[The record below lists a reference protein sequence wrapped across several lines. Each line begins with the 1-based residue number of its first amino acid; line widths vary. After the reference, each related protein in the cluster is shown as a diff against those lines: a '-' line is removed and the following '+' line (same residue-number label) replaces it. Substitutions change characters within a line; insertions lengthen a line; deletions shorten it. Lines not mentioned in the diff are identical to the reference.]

1 MNWSHVFWQV
11 PYKFCMDGWNGI
23 GDFLYKTI
31 FSFVYQ
37 RSWKILWPA
46 LGETIYMTLLSTI
59 LSYILGLAL
68 GVLLVVTRKGGIK
81 PMPRLNTVLGTVIN
95 FLRSI
100 PFIILLVMLLNVT
113 LAVTGRMTG
122 TMTISFPLTVSAFPY
137 VARMVEGSL
146 MEVDGGV
153 IEAAKAM
160 GSSTWQIVHKV
171 LVPEAMPSLIN
182 GFSICMTTILG
193 YTTMASV
200 AAGGGLGATAVVYG
214 LSYHQYDIMYAA
226 SILLVVLVQ
235 IITVAGTSLSRKH
248 DHRIR

>member
-11 PYKFCMDGWNGI
+11 PYKVCMDGWNGL
-23 GDFLYKTI
+23 GNFLYKTV
-31 FSFVYQ
+31 FGFVFE

-46 LGETIYMTLLSTI
+46 LGETIYMTVLSTL
-59 LSYILGLAL
+59 LSYIIGIAL

-81 PMPRLNTVLGTVIN
+81 PMPKFNMALGTVIN

-122 TMTISFPLTVSAFPY
+122 TMTISFPLTISAFPY

-160 GSSTWQIVHKV
+160 GSTTWQIIWKV
-171 LVPEAMPSLIN
+171 LLPEAKPSLIN
-182 GFSICMTTILG
+182 GFSICMTTILV

-200 AAGGGLGATAVVYG
+200 AAGGGLGATAVTYG
-214 LSYHQYDIMYAA
+214 LSYRQYDIMYAA
-226 SILLVVLVQ
+226 SIMLVVLVQ
-235 IITVAGTSLSRKH
+235 VITVTGTFLSRKH

>member
-11 PYKFCMDGWNGI
+11 PYKVCMDGWNGL
-23 GDFLYKTI
+23 GNFLYKTV
-31 FSFVYQ
+31 FCFVFE

-46 LGETIYMTLLSTI
+46 LGETIYMTVLSTL
-59 LSYILGLAL
+59 LSYIIGIAL

-81 PMPRLNTVLGTVIN
+81 PMPKFNMALGTVIN

-113 LAVTGRMTG
+113 LAVTGRMT
-122 TMTISFPLTVSAFPY
+122 ISAFPY

-160 GSSTWQIVHKV
+160 GSTTWQIIWKV
-171 LVPEAMPSLIN
+171 LLPEATPSLIN

-200 AAGGGLGATAVVYG
+200 AAGGGLGATAVTYG
-214 LSYHQYDIMYAA
+214 LSYRQYDIMYAA
-226 SILLVVLVQ
+226 SIMLVVLVQ
-235 IITVAGTSLSRKH
+235 VITVAGTSLSRKK

>member
-11 PYKFCMDGWNGI
+11 PFKVCMDGWNGL

-59 LSYILGLAL
+59 LSYIIGLAL

-81 PMPRLNTVLGTVIN
+81 PMPRLNTVLGTIIN

-113 LAVTGRMTG
+113 LAVTGRMTE
-122 TMTISFPLTVSAFPY
+122 PTV
-137 VARMVEGSL
+137 RQL
-146 MEVDGGV
+146 
-153 IEAAKAM
+153 K
-160 GSSTWQIVHKV
+160 
-171 LVPEAMPSLIN
+171 
-182 GFSICMTTILG
+182 
-193 YTTMASV
+193 
-200 AAGGGLGATAVVYG
+200 
-214 LSYHQYDIMYAA
+214 
-226 SILLVVLVQ
+226 
-235 IITVAGTSLSRKH
+235 
-248 DHRIR
+248 

>member
-1 MNWSHVFWQV
+1 MNWSHIFWQV
-11 PYKFCMDGWNGI
+11 PYKVCMDGWNGL
-23 GDFLYKTI
+23 GNFLYKTV
-31 FSFVYQ
+31 FGFVFE

-46 LGETIYMTLLSTI
+46 LGETIYMTVLSTL
-59 LSYILGLAL
+59 LSYIIGIAL

-81 PMPRLNTVLGTVIN
+81 PMPKFNMALGTVIN

-122 TMTISFPLTVSAFPY
+122 TMTISFPLTISAFPY

-160 GSSTWQIVHKV
+160 GSTTWQIIWKV
-171 LVPEAMPSLIN
+171 LLPEATPSLIN

-200 AAGGGLGATAVVYG
+200 AAGGGLGATAVTYG
-214 LSYHQYDIMYAA
+214 LSYRQYDIMYAA
-226 SILLVVLVQ
+226 SIMLVVLVQ
-235 IITVAGTSLSRKH
+235 VITVAGTSLSRKK

>member
-1 MNWSHVFWQV
+1 MNWSHVFWQA
-11 PYKFCMDGWNGI
+11 PYKLCMDGWNGL
-23 GDFLYKTI
+23 GNFLYNNV
-31 FSFVYQ
+31 FGFVFE

-46 LGETIYMTLLSTI
+46 LGETIYMTVLSTL
-59 LSYILGLAL
+59 LSYIIGIAL

-81 PMPRLNTVLGTVIN
+81 PLPKFNMVLGTIIN

-122 TMTISFPLTVSAFPY
+122 TMTISFPLTISAFPY

-160 GSSTWQIVHKV
+160 GSTTWQIIWKV
-171 LVPEAMPSLIN
+171 LLPEAKPSLIN

-200 AAGGGLGATAVVYG
+200 AAGGGLGATAVTYG
-214 LSYHQYDIMYAA
+214 LSYRQYDIMYAA
-226 SILLVVLVQ
+226 SIMLVVLVQ
-235 IITVAGTSLSRKH
+235 VITVAGTSLSRKK

>member
-1 MNWSHVFWQV
+1 MTWMHAFWQV
-11 PYKFCMDGWNGI
+11 PFKVCMDGWNGL
-23 GDFLYKTI
+23 GNLLYNTV
-31 FSFVYQ
+31 FGFVYQ

-46 LGETIYMTLLSTI
+46 LGETVYMTLLSTV
-59 LSYILGLAL
+59 LSYIIGIAL

-81 PMPRLNTVLGTVIN
+81 PMPRFNTVLGTVIN

-160 GSSTWQIVHKV
+160 GSSTWQIVRKV

-200 AAGGGLGATAVVYG
+200 AAGGGLGATAVTYG
-214 LSYHQYDIMYAA
+214 LSYRQYDIMYAA
-226 SILLVVLVQ
+226 SIMLVVLVQ
-235 IITVAGTSLSRKH
+235 VITVTGTFLSRKH

>member
-1 MNWSHVFWQV
+1 MTWMHAFWQV
-11 PYKFCMDGWNGI
+11 PFKVCMDGWNGL
-23 GDFLYKTI
+23 GNFLYDAVFGFI
-31 FSFVYQ
+31 YQ

-59 LSYILGLAL
+59 LSYIIGLGL

-81 PMPRLNTVLGTVIN
+81 PMPTFNTVLGAVIN

-160 GSSTWQIVHKV
+160 GSSTWQIVKKV

-200 AAGGGLGATAVVYG
+200 AAGGGLGATAVTYG
-214 LSYHQYDIMYAA
+214 LSYRQYDIMYAA
-226 SILLVVLVQ
+226 SIMLVVLVQ
-235 IITVAGTSLSRKH
+235 VITVTGTFLSRKH

>member
-11 PYKFCMDGWNGI
+11 PYKVCMDGWNGL
-23 GDFLYKTI
+23 GNFLYKTV
-31 FSFVYQ
+31 FGFVFE

-46 LGETIYMTLLSTI
+46 LGETIYMTVLSTL
-59 LSYILGLAL
+59 LSYIIGIAL

-81 PMPRLNTVLGTVIN
+81 PMPKFNMALGTVIN

-122 TMTISFPLTVSAFPY
+122 TMTISFPLTISAFPY

-160 GSSTWQIVHKV
+160 GSTTWQIIWKV
-171 LVPEAMPSLIN
+171 LLPEATPSLIN

-200 AAGGGLGATAVVYG
+200 AAGGGLGATAVTDG
-214 LSYHQYDIMYAA
+214 LSYRQYDIMYAA
-226 SILLVVLVQ
+226 SIMLVVLVQ
-235 IITVAGTSLSRKH
+235 VITVAGTSLSRKK

>member
-11 PYKFCMDGWNGI
+11 PYKVCMDGWNGL
-23 GDFLYKTI
+23 GNFLYKTV
-31 FSFVYQ
+31 FGFVFE

-46 LGETIYMTLLSTI
+46 LGETIYMTVLSTL
-59 LSYILGLAL
+59 LSYIIGIAL

-81 PMPRLNTVLGTVIN
+81 PMPKFNMALGTVIN

-153 IEAAKAM
+153 QSDTAPRLVEA
-160 GSSTWQIVHKV
+160 GVDV
-171 LVPEAMPSLIN
+171 LVAGSYVFASENPEE
-182 GFSICMTTILG
+182 
-193 YTTMASV
+193 
-200 AAGGGLGATAVVYG
+200 
-214 LSYHQYDIMYAA
+214 
-226 SILLVVLVQ
+226 
-235 IITVAGTSLSRKH
+235 
-248 DHRIR
+248 RIRELHSL

>member
-1 MNWSHVFWQV
+1 
-11 PYKFCMDGWNGI
+11 MDGWNGL
-23 GDFLYKTI
+23 GDFLYKTV
-31 FSFVYQ
+31 FGFVYQ

-46 LGETIYMTLLSTI
+46 LGETIYMTVLSTL
-59 LSYILGLAL
+59 LSYIIGIAL

-81 PMPRLNTVLGTVIN
+81 PLPKFNMALGTIIN

-122 TMTISFPLTVSAFPY
+122 TMTISFPLTISAFPY
-137 VARMVEGSL
+137 VARMVESSL

-160 GSSTWQIVHKV
+160 GSTTWQIIWKV
-171 LVPEAMPSLIN
+171 LLPEAKPSLIN

-200 AAGGGLGATAVVYG
+200 AAGGGLGATAVTYG
-214 LSYHQYDIMYAA
+214 LSYRQYDIMYAA
-226 SILLVVLVQ
+226 SIMLVVLVQ
-235 IITVAGTSLSRKH
+235 VITVAGTSLSRKK

>member
-1 MNWSHVFWQV
+1 MNWSHVFWQA
-11 PYKFCMDGWNGI
+11 PYKVCMDGWNGL
-23 GDFLYKTI
+23 GNFLYKTV
-31 FSFVYQ
+31 FGFVFE

-46 LGETIYMTLLSTI
+46 LGETIYMTVLSTL
-59 LSYILGLAL
+59 LSYIIGIAL

-81 PMPRLNTVLGTVIN
+81 PMPKFNMALGTVIN

-122 TMTISFPLTVSAFPY
+122 TMTISFPLTISAFPY

-160 GSSTWQIVHKV
+160 GSTTWQIIWKV
-171 LVPEAMPSLIN
+171 LLPEATPSLIN

-200 AAGGGLGATAVVYG
+200 AAGGGLGATAVTYG
-214 LSYHQYDIMYAA
+214 LSYRQYDIMYAA
-226 SILLVVLVQ
+226 SIMLVALVQ
-235 IITVAGTSLSRKH
+235 VITVAGTSLSRKK

>member
-11 PYKFCMDGWNGI
+11 PYKVCMDGWNGL
-23 GDFLYKTI
+23 GNFLYKTV
-31 FSFVYQ
+31 FGFVFE

-46 LGETIYMTLLSTI
+46 LGETIYMTVLSTL
-59 LSYILGLAL
+59 LSYIIGIAL

-81 PMPRLNTVLGTVIN
+81 PMPKFNMALGTVIN

-122 TMTISFPLTVSAFPY
+122 TMTISFPLTISAFPY

-160 GSSTWQIVHKV
+160 GSTTWQIIWKV
-171 LVPEAMPSLIN
+171 LLPEATPSLIN

-235 IITVAGTSLSRKH
+235 IITMLGTSLSRKH

>member
-1 MNWSHVFWQV
+1 MTWMHAFWQV
-11 PYKFCMDGWNGI
+11 PFKFCMDGWNGL
-23 GDFLYKTI
+23 GDFLYRTVFGFI
-31 FSFVYQ
+31 FQ

-59 LSYILGLAL
+59 LSYVIGLAL
-68 GVLLVVTRKGGIK
+68 GVILVVTRKGGIK
-81 PMPRLNTVLGTVIN
+81 PMPKLNTALGAVIN

-122 TMTISFPLTVSAFPY
+122 TMTISFPLTISAFPY

-160 GSSTWQIVHKV
+160 GSSTWQIVRKV

-200 AAGGGLGATAVVYG
+200 AAGGGLGATAVTYG
-214 LSYHQYDIMYAA
+214 LSYRQYDIMYAA
-226 SILLVVLVQ
+226 SIMLVVLVQ
-235 IITVAGTSLSRKH
+235 IITMTGTFLSRKH

>member
-11 PYKFCMDGWNGI
+11 PYKVCMDGWNGL
-23 GDFLYKTI
+23 GNFLYKTV
-31 FSFVYQ
+31 FGFVFE

-46 LGETIYMTLLSTI
+46 LGETIYMTVLSTL
-59 LSYILGLAL
+59 LSYIIGIAL

-81 PMPRLNTVLGTVIN
+81 PLPKFNMALGTVIN

-122 TMTISFPLTVSAFPY
+122 TMTISFPLTISAFPY

-160 GSSTWQIVHKV
+160 GSTTWQIIWKV
-171 LVPEAMPSLIN
+171 LLPEATPSLIN

-200 AAGGGLGATAVVYG
+200 AAGGGLGATAVTYG
-214 LSYHQYDIMYAA
+214 LSYRQYDIMYAA
-226 SILLVVLVQ
+226 SIMLVVLVQ
-235 IITVAGTSLSRKH
+235 VITVAGTSLSRKK

>member
-1 MNWSHVFWQV
+1 MTWMHAFWQV
-11 PYKFCMDGWNGI
+11 PFKLCMDGWNGF
-23 GDFLYKTI
+23 GDFLYRTV
-31 FSFVYQ
+31 FGFVYQ

-46 LGETIYMTLLSTI
+46 LGETIYMTVLSTLLSYVI
-59 LSYILGLAL
+59 GIFL

-81 PMPRLNTVLGTVIN
+81 PMQTFNTVLGTVIN

-122 TMTISFPLTVSAFPY
+122 TVTISFPLTISAFPY

-160 GSSTWQIVHKV
+160 GSSTWQIIHKV
-171 LVPEAMPSLIN
+171 LLPEARPSLIN

-200 AAGGGLGATAVVYG
+200 AAGGGLGATAVTYG
-214 LSYHQYDIMYAA
+214 LSYRQYDIMYAA
-226 SILLVVLVQ
+226 SIMLVVLVQ
-235 IITVAGTSLSRKH
+235 IITVAGTSLSRKK